1 MFNSRCHPNLACKN
15 KWIYLHVS
23 LLLCKVFYVTL
34 IWLKR

>member
-1 MFNSRCHPNLACKN
+1 MCNSRCHPNLAGKN
-15 KWIYLHVS
+15 KWMYLS